1 MSTPSQ
7 EMACEPHIPLPRAT
21 PRQMGGENTN
31 EKRAAC
37 RKPDERSMMMR
48 TTQPPLFLAHDP
60 YPLYQQMRE
69 QQPVVYDQDQEVWRV
84 FRYEDVERVLTEYET
99 FSSQA
104 WCCEFNNVLYY
115 TFTRMDPPQMQ
126 QYRSLVSQAFT
137 PRAVAQLPQQITA
150 LATELLS
157 RVAEAGQMDV
167 VEDLALPL
175 PLLVMLDLLGLPR
188 EEYARLLP
196 WARNNAQPCDGPF
209 PPPEM
214 RPYWLDLISTQHHR
228 LRPGGIQ
235 SLTSARLE
243 GRKLSEAELLGF
255 CGQLLV
261 SANFEMTP
269 FLGNVVQGLLEQPG
283 LAEELR
289 ANPDLAPGAI
299 EELMRFYPPL
309 PETSPRGTTRAVEV
323 SGQSIAAGQR
333 VVPMIASANRDDT
346 MFADP
351 DRFDIRRT
359 PNPHLPMSTGPHVCL
374 GTHLA
379 RLEARVVLNVLLAHL
394 EYLQLAQGAR
404 LVPAGMF
411 GVKHLPITFRWH
423 SGSPLAQVRKQPDPQ
438 VSAGSQLPSPSTARP
453 MSMEW

>member
-1 MSTPSQ
+1 MS
-7 EMACEPHIPLPRAT
+7 
-21 PRQMGGENTN
+21 
-31 EKRAAC
+31 
-37 RKPDERSMMMR
+37 
-48 TTQPPLFLAHDP
+48 TTQPPPLLLAHDP
-60 YPLYQQMRE
+60 YPYYQWMRE
-69 QQPVVYDQDQEVWRV
+69 QQPVVYNQDREEWLV

-104 WCCEFNNVLYY
+104 WCCEFNNILYY

-137 PRAVAQLPQQITA
+137 PRAVAQLPEQITA
-150 LATELLS
+150 LATDLLS
-157 RVAEAGQMDV
+157 HMAEAGQMDV
-167 VEDLALPL
+167 VENLALPL
-175 PLLVMLDLLGLPR
+175 PLLVMRDLLGLPP
-188 EEYARLLP
+188 EDDARLLP
-196 WARNNAQPCDGPF
+196 WARSNAQPCDGPF

-214 RPYWLDLISTQHHR
+214 RAYSLDLISTQRHR
-228 LRPGGIQ
+228 LRPGIIQ
-235 SLTSARLE
+235 SLLEARLE
-243 GRKLSEAELLGF
+243 ERPLTEAELLGF

-289 ANPDLAPGAI
+289 ANPGLVPGAI
-299 EELMRFYPPL
+299 EELLRFYPPL
-309 PETSPRGTTRAVEV
+309 PETSPRGTTRAVEL
-323 SGQSIAAGQR
+323 SGQSITAGQR

-346 MFADP
+346 MFVAP

-359 PNPHLPMSTGPHVCL
+359 PNPHLSMSTGPHVCL

-379 RLEARVVLNVLLAHL
+379 RLETQVVLSVLLAHL
-394 EYLQLAQGAR
+394 EDLQLAPGAR

-423 SGSPLAQVRKQPDPQ
+423 SGSRLAQAREQPDH
-438 VSAGSQLPSPSTARP
+438 SQAVAQPAYCPRGAA
-453 MSMEW
+453 

>member
-7 EMACEPHIPLPRAT
+7 EMAYEPHIPILRAN

-37 RKPDERSMMMR
+37 RKPDERSMMMS
-48 TTQPPLFLAHDP
+48 TTQPPCFLLLAHDP
-60 YPLYQQMRE
+60 YPYYQRMRE
-69 QQPVVYDQDQEVWRV
+69 QQPVVYDQDRDVWFV
-84 FRYEDVERVLTEYET
+84 FRYEDAERVLTEYET

-137 PRAVAQLPQQITA
+137 PRAVAQLPEQITL
-150 LATELLS
+150 LATQLLS

-175 PLLVMLDLLGLPR
+175 PLLVMRDLLGLPP
-188 EEYARLLP
+188 EDDARLLP
-196 WARNNAQPCDGPF
+196 WARSNAQLGDGPF
-209 PPPEM
+209 PPEM
-214 RPYWLDLISTQHHR
+214 RSYLLDLISRPQR
-228 LRPGGIQ
+228 LRPGVIQ
-235 SLTSARLE
+235 SLLEARLE
-243 GRKLSEAELLGF
+243 GRPLTEAELLGF
-255 CGQLLV
+255 CGMLFAT
-261 SANFEMTP
+261 ANAEMTP

-289 ANPDLAPGAI
+289 ANPDLVPGAI
-299 EELMRFYPPL
+299 EELLRFYPPI
-309 PETSPRGTTRAVEV
+309 PETSPRGTTRAVEL

-346 MFADP
+346 MFVAP

-359 PNPHLPMSTGPHVCL
+359 PNPHLSMSTGPHVCL

-379 RLEARVVLNVLLAHL
+379 RLETQVVLSVLLAHL
-394 EYLQLAQGAR
+394 EDLQLAPGAT

-411 GVKHLPITFRWH
+411 GVKHLPITFRWR
-423 SGSPLAQVRKQPDPQ
+423 SGSRLAQAREQPDPQ
-438 VSAGSQLPSPSTARP
+438 VSAGSQCPLPAHRS
-453 MSMEW
+453 

>member
-1 MSTPSQ
+1 MST
-7 EMACEPHIPLPRAT
+7 
-21 PRQMGGENTN
+21 
-31 EKRAAC
+31 
-37 RKPDERSMMMR
+37 
-48 TTQPPLFLAHDP
+48 TQQQPLFLAHDP
-60 YPLYQQMRE
+60 YPFYQQMRE
-69 QQPVVYDQDQEVWRV
+69 QQPVVYDQGQEVWRV
-84 FRYEDVERVLTEYET
+84 FRYDDVERVLTEYET

-137 PRAVAQLPQQITA
+137 PRAVAQLPEQITA

-196 WARNNAQPCDGPF
+196 WARSNAQPCDGPF

-214 RPYWLDLISTQHHR
+214 RPYLLDLISTQRHR
-228 LRPGGIQ
+228 LRPGVIQ
-235 SLTSARLE
+235 SLLEARLE
-243 GRKLSEAELLGF
+243 ERKLSEAELLGF

-269 FLGNVVQGLLEQPG
+269 FLGNVVQGLLEHPG

-289 ANPDLAPGAI
+289 ANPDLVPGGI

-323 SGQSIAAGQR
+323 GGQSIAAGQR
-333 VVPMIASANRDDT
+333 VVAMIASANRDDT

-359 PNPHLPMSTGPHVCL
+359 PNPHLSMSTGPHVCL
-374 GTHLA
+374 GVHLA

-394 EYLQLAQGAR
+394 EDLQLAPGAT
-404 LVPAGMF
+404 LVPSGMF
-411 GVKHLPITFRWH
+411 GVKHLPITFRQH

-438 VSAGSQLPSPSTARP
+438 VSAGSQCPLPAHRS
-453 MSMEW
+453 

>member
-7 EMACEPHIPLPRAT
+7 EMACIACEAHIPLPRAN
-21 PRQMGGENTN
+21 PQQMGGENTN
-31 EKRAAC
+31 EERAAC
-37 RKPDERSMMMR
+37 RKPDERSMMMS
-48 TTQPPLFLAHDP
+48 TTQPPPLFLAHNP
-60 YPLYQQMRE
+60 YPYYQWMRE
-69 QQPVVYDQDQEVWRV
+69 QQPVVYNQDLEEWLV

-137 PRAVAQLPQQITA
+137 PRAVAQLPEQITT
-150 LATELLS
+150 LAAQLLS
-157 RVAEAGQMDV
+157 RVAGAGQMDV
-167 VEDLALPL
+167 VEDMALPL

-196 WARNNAQPCDGPF
+196 WARSNAQPCDGPF

-214 RPYWLDLISTQHHR
+214 RPYLLDLISTQRHR
-228 LRPGGIQ
+228 LRPGVIQ
-235 SLTSARLE
+235 SLLEARLE
-243 GRKLSEAELLGF
+243 ERKLSEAELLGF

-289 ANPDLAPGAI
+289 AEPALVPGAI

-309 PETSPRGTTRAVEV
+309 PQTSPRGTTRAVEV

-333 VVPMIASANRDDT
+333 VVAVIASANRDDT
-346 MFADP
+346 MFAASS
-351 DRFDIRRT
+351 RFDIRRT
-359 PNPHLPMSTGPHVCL
+359 PNPHLSMSTGPHVCL

-379 RLEARVVLNVLLAHL
+379 RLETQVVLSVLLAHL
-394 EYLQLAQGAR
+394 EDLQLAPGAT

-411 GVKHLPITFRWH
+411 GVKHLPITFRWR
-423 SGSPLAQVRKQPDPQ
+423 SGSPLAQAREQPDPS
-438 VSAGSQLPSPSTARP
+438 VRAGAQCPLPAHRS
-453 MSMEW
+453 

>member
-7 EMACEPHIPLPRAT
+7 EMACMAREPHIPLPRAN
-21 PRQMGGENTN
+21 PRQMGGEDTN
-31 EKRAAC
+31 EKQAAC
-37 RKPDERSMMMR
+37 RQQDERSMMMS
-48 TTQPPLFLAHDP
+48 TTQQPCFLFLARDP
-60 YPLYQQMRE
+60 YPYYQRMRE
-69 QQPVVYDQDQEVWRV
+69 QQPVVYDQNRDVWFV
-84 FRYEDVERVLTEYET
+84 FRYEDAERVFTEYET

-126 QYRSLVSQAFT
+126 QYRSLVSHAFT
-137 PRAVAQLPQQITA
+137 PRAVAQLPEQITL
-150 LATELLS
+150 LATQLLS

-175 PLLVMLDLLGLPR
+175 PLLVMRDLLGLPP
-188 EEYARLLP
+188 EDDARLLP
-196 WARNNAQPCDGPF
+196 WARSNAQLGDGPF
-209 PPPEM
+209 PPEM
-214 RPYWLDLISTQHHR
+214 RSYLLDLISRQQQR
-228 LRPGGIQ
+228 LRPGVIQ
-235 SLTSARLE
+235 SLLEARLE
-243 GRKLSEAELLGF
+243 GRPLTEAELLGF
-255 CGQLLV
+255 CGMLFAT
-261 SANFEMTP
+261 ANTEMTP
-269 FLGNVVQGLLEQPG
+269 FLGNVVQGLLEHPG

-289 ANPDLAPGAI
+289 ANPDLVPGAI
-299 EELMRFYPPL
+299 EELLRFYPPI
-309 PETSPRGTTRAVEV
+309 PETSPRGTTRAVEL

-359 PNPHLPMSTGPHVCL
+359 PNPHLSMSTGPHVCL
-374 GTHLA
+374 GAHLA
-379 RLEARVVLNVLLAHL
+379 RLETQVVLSVLLAHL
-394 EYLQLAQGAR
+394 EDLQLVPGAT

-438 VSAGSQLPSPSTARP
+438 VSAGSQCPLPAHCS
-453 MSMEW
+453 

>member
-1 MSTPSQ
+1 
-7 EMACEPHIPLPRAT
+7 
-21 PRQMGGENTN
+21 
-31 EKRAAC
+31 
-37 RKPDERSMMMR
+37 
-48 TTQPPLFLAHDP
+48 
-60 YPLYQQMRE
+60 MRE
-69 QQPVVYDQDQEVWRV
+69 QQPVVYDQNRDVWFV
-84 FRYEDVERVLTEYET
+84 FRYEDAERVLTEYET

-115 TFTRMDPPQMQ
+115 TFTCMDPPQMQ

-137 PRAVAQLPQQITA
+137 PRAVAQLPEQITA

-188 EEYARLLP
+188 EEYACLLP
-196 WARNNAQPCDGPF
+196 WARSNAQPCDGPF

-214 RPYWLDLISTQHHR
+214 RPYLLDVIRKPRHR
-228 LRPGGIQ
+228 LRPGIIQ
-235 SLTSARLE
+235 SLLEARLE
-243 GRKLSEAELLGF
+243 GRELSEAELLGF
-255 CGQLLV
+255 CGQLVV

-269 FLGNVVQGLLEQPG
+269 FLGNVVQGLLEHPG

-289 ANPDLAPGAI
+289 AEPALVPGAI

-309 PETSPRGTTRAVEV
+309 PVTSPRGATRAVTLG
-323 SGQSIAAGQR
+323 GQSIAAGQR
-333 VVPMIASANRDDT
+333 VVAVLASANRDDT

-359 PNPHLPMSTGPHVCL
+359 PNPHLSMSTGPHVCL
-374 GTHLA
+374 GVHLA

-394 EYLQLAQGAR
+394 EDLQLAPGAT

-411 GVKHLPITFRWH
+411 GVKHLPITFRWR
-423 SGSPLAQVRKQPDPQ
+423 SGSPLAQAREQPDPQ
-438 VSAGSQLPSPSTARP
+438 VSAGSQCPLHAHRS
-453 MSMEW
+453 

>member
-1 MSTPSQ
+1 MSSRSEKEHQRMSTPSCSDCGAINIGQ
-7 EMACEPHIPLPRAT
+7 
-21 PRQMGGENTN
+21 QQ
-31 EKRAAC
+31 
-37 RKPDERSMMMR
+37 DESSRMMR
-48 TTQPPLFLAHDP
+48 TTQPPLFLAQNP
-60 YPLYQQMRE
+60 YPYYQRMRE
-69 QQPVVYDQDQEVWRV
+69 QQPVVYDQGRDEWFV

-104 WCCEFNNVLYY
+104 WCCEFNNVLYH

-137 PRAVAQLPQQITA
+137 PRAVAQLPEQIT
-150 LATELLS
+150 LFATQLLS

-175 PLLVMLDLLGLPR
+175 PLLVMRDLLGLPP
-188 EEYARLLP
+188 EDDARLLL
-196 WARNNAQPCDGPF
+196 WARSNAQPCDGSF
-209 PPPEM
+209 PSPEM
-214 RPYWLDLISTQHHR
+214 RAYLLDLISKQHQR
-228 LRPGGIQ
+228 LRPGIIQ
-235 SLTSARLE
+235 SLISTRLE
-243 GRKLSEAELLGF
+243 GRTLSEEELLGF
-255 CGQLLV
+255 CGQLVV

-289 ANPDLAPGAI
+289 AEPALVPGAI

-346 MFADP
+346 LFADP

-359 PNPHLPMSTGPHVCL
+359 PNPHLSMSTGPHVCL

-379 RLEARVVLNVLLAHL
+379 RLETQVVLSLLLAHL
-394 EYLQLAQGAR
+394 EDLQLAPGAK
-404 LVPAGMF
+404 LGPTGMF
-411 GVKHLPITFRWH
+411 GVKHLPITFRWR
-423 SGSPLAQVRKQPDPQ
+423 SGSPLAQTSKPSDPQ
-438 VSAGSQLPSPSTARP
+438 GSAGSPCPLPAHRA
-453 MSMEW
+453 

>member
-1 MSTPSQ
+1 
-7 EMACEPHIPLPRAT
+7 
-21 PRQMGGENTN
+21 
-31 EKRAAC
+31 
-37 RKPDERSMMMR
+37 
-48 TTQPPLFLAHDP
+48 
-60 YPLYQQMRE
+60 
-69 QQPVVYDQDQEVWRV
+69 
-84 FRYEDVERVLTEYET
+84 VLTEYET

-137 PRAVAQLPQQITA
+137 PRAVAQLPEQITL
-150 LATELLS
+150 LATQLLS

-175 PLLVMLDLLGLPR
+175 PLLVMRDLLGLPP
-188 EEYARLLP
+188 EDDARLLAF
-196 WARNNAQPCDGPF
+196 ARNNAMLGDGPF
-209 PPPEM
+209 PPEM
-214 RPYWLDLISTQHHR
+214 RSYLLDLISRPQR
-228 LRPGGIQ
+228 LRPGVIQ
-235 SLTSARLE
+235 SLLEARLE

-255 CGQLLV
+255 CGMLFV
-261 SANFEMTP
+261 TANFEMTP

-289 ANPDLAPGAI
+289 ANPDLVPGAI
-299 EELMRFYPPL
+299 EELLRFYPPI
-309 PETSPRGTTRAVEV
+309 PETSPRGTTRALEL

-359 PNPHLPMSTGPHVCL
+359 PNPHLSMSTGPHVCL
-374 GTHLA
+374 GAHLA
-379 RLEARVVLNVLLAHL
+379 RLETQVVLSVLLAHL
-394 EYLQLAQGAR
+394 EDLQLAPGAT

-438 VSAGSQLPSPSTARP
+438 VSAGSQCPLPAHRS
-453 MSMEW
+453 

>member
-1 MSTPSQ
+1 
-7 EMACEPHIPLPRAT
+7 
-21 PRQMGGENTN
+21 
-31 EKRAAC
+31 
-37 RKPDERSMMMR
+37 
-48 TTQPPLFLAHDP
+48 
-60 YPLYQQMRE
+60 
-69 QQPVVYDQDQEVWRV
+69 
-84 FRYEDVERVLTEYET
+84 VERVLTEYET

-137 PRAVAQLPQQITA
+137 PRAVAQLPEQITL
-150 LATELLS
+150 LATQLLS

-175 PLLVMLDLLGLPR
+175 PLLVMRDLLGLPP
-188 EEYARLLP
+188 EDDALLLP

-214 RPYWLDLISTQHHR
+214 RTYLLDLISTQRHR
-228 LRPGGIQ
+228 LRPGVIQ
-235 SLTSARLE
+235 SLLEARLE
-243 GRKLSEAELLGF
+243 GRPLTEAELLGF
-255 CGQLLV
+255 CGMLFV
-261 SANFEMTP
+261 TANFEMTT

-289 ANPDLAPGAI
+289 ANPDLVPGAI
-299 EELMRFYPPL
+299 EELLRFYQPI
-309 PETSPRGTTRAVEV
+309 PETSPRGTTRAVEL

-346 MFADP
+346 MFVAP

-359 PNPHLPMSTGPHVCL
+359 PNPHLSMSTGPHVCL

-379 RLEARVVLNVLLAHL
+379 RLETQVVLSVLLAHL
-394 EYLQLAQGAR
+394 EDLQLAPGAT

-411 GVKHLPITFRWH
+411 GVKHLPITFRWR
-423 SGSPLAQVRKQPDPQ
+423 SGSSLAQAREQPDPS
-438 VSAGSQLPSPSTARP
+438 VRAGSQCPLPAHRS
-453 MSMEW
+453 